1 MPTIRKIRTVVR
13 SKDAPVETDYVIVS
27 VKHVKGTC
35 PGSPEYA
42 TLPIKYYFD
51 NERPKCINTINK
63 IITKNELSIHFVEKY
78 NFLDKSP
85 LIKHIEREII
95 RKHGDNIFRDEEFE
109 QFCLNKK

>member
-1 MPTIRKIRTVVR
+1 MKSTFLNISINGNKGNKGNKPKPW
-13 SKDAPVETDYVIVS
+13 SKP
-27 VKHVKGTC
+27 
-35 PGSPEYA
+35 PP
-42 TLPIKYYFD
+42 
-51 NERPKCINTINK
+51 PKK
-63 IITKNELSIHFVEKY
+63 EKY